1 MSLTP
6 ENFAAQY
13 MPLTFTACD
22 VNQAGEISDGSS
34 QQVSVRK
41 YLNANFR
48 YKKGSDGKTV
58 TLPYE
63 VAKGM
68 PYTEMKDALLGFVL
82 DRAKKN
88 KGGLHLLAGSII
100 YCFDT
105 NPNIS
110 VSLSI
115 FQHAFDGKCTPTEV
129 RDVLRLFTYWHKAD
143 SAPRK
148 RWQDPQAFADQ
159 CLGLDCNGLVGSFFK
174 TQYSWLGIGP
184 ETAISSYE
192 TRPRAKVRKSLAEIE
207 SLDVLVFPGYVHIA
221 VHRKHGH
228 EERRFGDLQRLPVHR
243 HGHERLADHPGEDH
257 LRQRQVQGRQQRS
270 ESDRLCRGIAAR
282 RPVGAPAN
290 NFDSSLARAC

>member
-6 ENFAAQY
+6 ENFAGQY

-48 YKKGSDGKTV
+48 YKKSKDGKTV
-58 TLPYE
+58 MLPYE

-115 FQHAFDGKCTPTEV
+115 FQHAFDGKCTPSEV
-129 RDVLRLFTYWHKAD
+129 RDVLRLFAYWHKAD

-192 TRPRAKVRKSLAEIE
+192 TCPRAKVRKSLAEIE

-221 VHRKHGH
+221 VIGNMGMKGAGSVTCNVCQSTGMGLNGLQTTQ
-228 EERRFGDLQRLPVHR
+228 ERITFDNGKFKV
-243 HGHERLADHPGEDH
+243 GN
-257 LRQRQVQGRQQRS
+257 S
-270 ESDRLCRGIAAR
+270 EVKAIVCVAG
-282 RPVGAPAN
+282 
-290 NFDSSLARAC
+290 